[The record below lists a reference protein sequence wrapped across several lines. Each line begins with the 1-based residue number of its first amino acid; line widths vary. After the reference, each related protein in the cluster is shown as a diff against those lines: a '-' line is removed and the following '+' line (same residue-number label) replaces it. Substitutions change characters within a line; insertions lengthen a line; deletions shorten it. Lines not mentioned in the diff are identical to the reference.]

1 MARVRGRTPGIYLTD
16 GTTNYRMSVDRDRFA
31 VAAFSWTAAAGN
43 LPQLPRGFKPR
54 HVTGLSGTSGRRG
67 VAVVPDVTSD
77 IWTGTA
83 TTFDVEAD
91 DGTVDTMT
99 VIRNIGEHP
108 SLP

>member
-1 MARVRGRTPGIYLTD
+1 MARVRGRTPGAYITD
-16 GTTNYRMSVDRDRFA
+16 GSSTYRMSVDRDRFA
-31 VAAFSWTAAAGN
+31 VADFSWAAAAGN

-54 HVTGLSGTSGRRG
+54 HVTGISGTSGRRG
-67 VAVVPDVTSD
+67 TATVPDVTSA
-77 IWTGTA
+77 IWVGTA

-91 DGTVDTMT
+91 DGTVDTMD